1 MSQVE
6 LIEKMENGT
15 PGHTNPAGGTI
26 QSHVLKSDEC
36 SRSVAGH
43 NPNGSD
49 RANLPPTIPPPPVVH
64 ISRPSEA
71 DGSGLEESGD
81 DSSDH
86 ADGRSSDERDER
98 VQHADGID
106 GAKSDPGDD
115 DQNEESSPV
124 KDWKPPDADLVQK
137 IVEQVE
143 FYFSDANIVKDTF
156 LLKHLRRN
164 KQGFVSIKLIASFKK
179 VRGLSKDWKSVRYSL
194 QQSEKLIVNNEGT
207 KVKRKAPLPE
217 YDETTN
223 SRTVVAVNLPME
235 NPSVEKISHLFQ
247 PCGEISLIR
256 IIRPGNPIPQDV
268 RKQVESHTAYSQK
281 KACALVEFEK
291 TESAHKAAK
300 IMSDEDNWRT
310 GLHVSLLINRPKQ
323 KEKKER
329 KSHKESLS
337 PQTQPADDA
346 ASVDGDGDAKKKKR
360 RRKKKRNSNRLDELS
375 CDGSGVTG
383 TPSSSDVDN
392 PSEHKNASKPIPIQ
406 QQRSPNHLSP
416 ATTPKS
422 SPCPSPHGSP
432 RSQRK
437 HGKSP
442 LAASGVRNSPKGSPR
457 CSPEMSRKNYDRR
470 GSGGGDHSDS
480 SNSSPWVRRRM
491 LLSSQDKSPLAAG
504 SSPCGSPML
513 GRRQMAD
520 AAGIIRSPHGP
531 GGVSA
536 FYGGK
541 GRGKPLNEP

>member
-1 MSQVE
+1 MSQVK

-15 PGHTNPAGGTI
+15 SGHTDPAGGTV
-26 QSHVLKSDEC
+26 QSHAVKSDER
-36 SRSVAGH
+36 SRSGAGQS
-43 NPNGSD
+43 PNGSD
-49 RANLPPTIPPPPVVH
+49 RANLPPIPPPPVVH

-81 DSSDH
+81 DSSD
-86 ADGRSSDERDER
+86 ARSSDEHDEGL
-98 VQHADGID
+98 QLADEID
-106 GAKSDPGDD
+106 GAKSDQGDN
-115 DQNEESSPV
+115 DQNEESSPL
-124 KDWKPPDADLVQK
+124 KDWKPPDADLVEK
-137 IVEQVE
+137 IVKQVE
-143 FYFSDANIVKDTF
+143 FYFSDTNIVKDAF
-156 LLKHLRRN
+156 LLKHVRRN

-194 QQSEKLIVNNEGT
+194 QQSEQLIVNNEGT

-217 YDETTN
+217 YDETSN

-247 PCGEISLIR
+247 TCGEISLIR

-268 RKQVESHTAYSQK
+268 RKQMETHAAYSQK
-281 KACALVEFEK
+281 KACALIEFEK

-300 IMSDEDNWRT
+300 SMNDEDNWRF

-329 KSHKESLS
+329 KSHREGLS
-337 PQTQPADDA
+337 PQQADDA

-392 PSEHKNASKPIPIQ
+392 PSEHKSVSKPISIQ
-406 QQRSPNHLSP
+406 QHRSPNHLSP
-416 ATTPKS
+416 STTPKS

-442 LAASGVRNSPKGSPR
+442 LVVPGVRNSPKGSPK
-457 CSPEMSRKNYDRR
+457 CSPEMSRKNYEYDRR

-480 SNSSPWVRRRM
+480 SNSSPWIRRRM
-491 LLSSQDKSPLAAG
+491 LLASQDKSPLAAG

-513 GRRQMAD
+513 GRRQMAG
-520 AAGIIRSPHGP
+520 AAGVVRSPQGP

-541 GRGKPLNEP
+541 GRGKPINEP